1 MKKLIEFQ
9 EDKHRE
15 VIEAVNEFRADNGTT
30 FSEAVRRLILL
41 GRNGCDPAPI
51 PETTIYTTPDPK
63 VEDLE
68 EKVDKLKAIVLKHL
82 ENHKEESE

>member
-15 VIEAVNEFRADNGTT
+15 VLEAVNEFRAENGTT

-41 GRNGCDPAPI
+41 GKNGCSAPS

-63 VEDLE
+63 VDELE
-68 EKVDKLKAIVLKHL
+68 EKFSKLKDIVTAHIQR
-82 ENHKEESE
+82 HHEEK

>member
-15 VIEAVNEFRADNGTT
+15 VLEAVNEFRAENGTT

-63 VEDLE
+63 VEELE
-68 EKVDKLKAIVLKHL
+68 EKFNRLKEIVRKHIAG
-82 ENHKEESE
+82 EE

>member
-15 VIEAVNEFRADNGTT
+15 VLEAVNEFRAENGTT

-41 GRNGCDPAPI
+41 GSNGCDPAP
-51 PETTIYTTPDPK
+51 ETTIYATPDPK
-63 VEDLE
+63 VEELE
-68 EKVDKLKAIVLKHL
+68 EKVNKIHDIMLRHIRSHT
-82 ENHKEESE
+82 EE

>member
-15 VIEAVNEFRADNGTT
+15 VLEAVNEFRAENGTT

-41 GRNGCDPAPI
+41 GSNGCDPAI

-63 VEDLE
+63 VEEIE
-68 EKVDKLKAIVLKHL
+68 EKVDKLKDIVLKHL
-82 ENHKEESE
+82 ENHTEE